1 MVKYLIYFLFQAN
14 LGLEIDSKMH
24 QSHGGSSDDLA
35 LQYFSMIN
43 KSSTKLL
50 YEMYK
55 MDFLMFNYD
64 PTPYFKISRKDKW
77 LKEKSIMLAIC
88 ETSMKYKFS
97 NQYSIGSIYKKY
109 VIQKYSYVWLPHI

>member
-1 MVKYLIYFLFQAN
+1 MAHIVCKNCFLFQVEIKKNSCQRDCFGSCITDQAAPDQLAIPLKLEKYFFQAN
-14 LGLEIDSKMH
+14 LGLEVDSKMH

-43 KSSTKLL
+43 KSSTKFL

-64 PTPYFKISRKDKW
+64 PTPYFKISRKDK
-77 LKEKSIMLAIC
+77 
-88 ETSMKYKFS
+88 
-97 NQYSIGSIYKKY
+97 
-109 VIQKYSYVWLPHI
+109 

>member
-1 MVKYLIYFLFQAN
+1 MVKYLIWFLSLFQAN

-35 LQYFSMIN
+35 LQYFSMVN

-50 YEMYK
+50 YEIYK

-64 PTPYFKISRKDKW
+64 PTPYFKISRKDK
-77 LKEKSIMLAIC
+77 
-88 ETSMKYKFS
+88 
-97 NQYSIGSIYKKY
+97 
-109 VIQKYSYVWLPHI
+109 